1 MRKFAI
7 TLAVVASASSAHADE
22 GMWLPEQLPDVA
34 DRMRTLGLELD
45 PASLVDLHAHPLGAV
60 VSLGG
65 CSASFVSE
73 EGLVVTNHHCA
84 VGALQHNS
92 TPELNLLDTGFLAE
106 SRTDEIW
113 AGPGSRVLVTE
124 SIVDVTDRVLGDL
137 TAELSDLERYEA
149 IDLAIKDLVAE
160 CESAEGVRCSVPS
173 YFEGAEYRL
182 IRQLEIEDVRIA
194 YAPPSMVGFYG
205 GDEDNWMWPRH
216 VGDFTFFR
224 AYVGPDGLPAA
235 HSDDNVPYE
244 PPQHLEIRTIDLDE
258 GDFVMVAGYPGRT
271 YRFRTGNEMSWARST
286 TYPWNIATME
296 QMIVLLD
303 VVAEEDEDAAVRTQ
317 GMNFGLSNYLKNNRG
332 MLDGFESSGAVER
345 TVERDR
351 AMAAT
356 LAAGDSAESQA
367 WLAGYE
373 ELMTLLDASRV
384 TEDRDRLV
392 GWMNWSVGLLS
403 TANTALW
410 LAHERPL
417 ADEERDRG
425 YQERDWPRLAE
436 RVARLDMSFHSLPD
450 QLLLAYFMERL
461 DALDDPAIEPVVE
474 LFLGFADDDAADDPY
489 TSAAAEIYANTLL
502 GDPDERSGLLEAE
515 VVDITEARDPILQLA
530 AALYPLLRENG
541 DIEEERAGAFN
552 RLRPLYL
559 AALRHT
565 SPIPLYPDANGTLR
579 VTFGM
584 VRGYDGAD
592 AVWYRPF
599 TTVQGVVEKHTDEE
613 PFDAPDELLA
623 AIASGEWG
631 PYVDPD
637 LDSVAVDFLSTLDT
651 TGGNSGSVTLDSQ
664 GRLCGLLFDG
674 NYEAMA
680 SDWVFDPISTRSIH
694 TGAQY
699 MLWMMD
705 RVAGAH
711 RLMREM
717 GVEPHFAE
725 STLRD

>member
-1 MRKFAI
+1 MRNLVLSF
-7 TLAVVASASSAHADE
+7 TLLVASQTASADE

-34 DRMRTLGLELD
+34 ERMRTLGLQLD
-45 PASLVDLHAHPLGAV
+45 PESLVDLHAHPLGAV

-73 EGLVVTNHHCA
+73 HGLVVTNHHCA

-92 TPELNLLDTGFLAE
+92 TPELNLLDTGFLAQE
-106 SRTDEIW
+106 REEEIW

-124 SIVDVTDRVLGDL
+124 EITDVTDEVLGGIGADA
-137 TAELSDLERYEA
+137 TDLERYEA
-149 IDLAIKDLVAE
+149 IDAAIKNIVSE
-160 CESAEGVRCSVPS
+160 CESEEGRRCSVPS
-173 YFEGAEYRL
+173 YFEGAQYRL

-224 AYVGPDGLPAA
+224 AYVGPDGAPAA
-235 HSDDNVPYE
+235 FSEENVPYT
-244 PPQHLEIRTIDLDE
+244 PPQHLEIRTTDLDE

-271 YRFRTGNEMSWARST
+271 YRFRSGDEMSWART
-286 TYPWNIATME
+286 NTYPWNIATMVE
-296 QMIVLLD
+296 MLAILEAT
-303 VVAEEDEDAAVRTQ
+303 AEEDEDAAVRTQ
-317 GMNFGLSNYLKNNRG
+317 GRIFGLANYLKNNRG

-345 TVERDR
+345 TVERDA
-351 AMAAT
+351 AMVQA
-356 LAAGDSAESQA
+356 LAADDSEQNREWAA
-367 WLAGYE
+367 AYD
-373 ELMTLLDASRV
+373 ELMALLT
-384 TEDRDRLV
+384 TERETTDRDRLV
-392 GWMNWSVGLLS
+392 GWMGWSVGLLS

-417 ADEERDRG
+417 PDEERDRG
-425 YQERDWPRLAE
+425 YQERDWPRIAE
-436 RVARLDMSFHSLPD
+436 RVARQDRSFHALPD
-450 QLLLAYFMERL
+450 QRLLAYFMERL
-461 DALDDPAIEPVVE
+461 DTLDDDAVEPVVQ
-474 LFLGFADDDAADDPY
+474 LFLSFADGQSDTPY
-489 TSAAAEIYANTLL
+489 ASAAEAIYQQTLL
-502 GDPDERSGLLEAE
+502 GDPEERARLLEAE
-515 VVDITEARDPILQLA
+515 VVDLEEARDPILQLA
-530 AALYPLLRENG
+530 TALYPLLRANHETG
-541 DIEEERAGAFN
+541 RERAGAYS
-552 RLRPLYL
+552 RLRPAYL

-565 SPIPLYPDANGTLR
+565 SPIPVYPDANGTLR

-584 VRGYDGAD
+584 IRGYDGPD

-613 PFDAPDELLA
+613 PFDAPDELLE

-631 PYVDPD
+631 PYVDPE

-651 TGGNSGSVTLDSQ
+651 TGGNSGSVTLDAQ

-680 SDWVFDPISTRSIH
+680 SDWVFDPIATRSIH

-705 RVAGAH
+705 RLAGAH
-711 RLMREM
+711 SLMREM
-717 GVEPHFAE
+717 GIEPHFA
-725 STLRD
+725 D

>member
-1 MRKFAI
+1 MRKIAI
-7 TLAVVASASSAHADE
+7 TLAVVASASSAQADE

-34 DRMRTLGLELD
+34 ERMRTLGLQLD
-45 PASLVDLHAHPLGAV
+45 PESLVDLHAHPLGAV

-106 SRTDEIW
+106 ERTDEIW

-124 SIVDVTDRVLGDL
+124 SIVDATDSVLGGL
-137 TAELSDLERYEA
+137 SAEMSDLERYEA
-149 IDLAIKDLVAE
+149 IDLTIKNLVAE

-235 HSDDNVPYE
+235 HSEDNVPYE
-244 PPQHLEIRTIDLDE
+244 PPQHLEIRTTDLDE

-286 TYPWNIATME
+286 TYPWNIATMDE
-296 QMIVLLD
+296 LIAILD
-303 VVAEEDEDAAVRTQ
+303 EVAEQDEDAAVRTQ

-345 TVERDR
+345 TVERDA
-351 AMAAT
+351 AMAEA
-356 LAAGDSAESQA
+356 LAAGEDTQSEE
-367 WLAGYE
+367 WLAGYNELIVLLENARESE
-373 ELMTLLDASRV
+373 E
-384 TEDRDRLV
+384 RDRLV
-392 GWMNWSVGLLS
+392 GWMSWSVGLLS

-425 YQERDWPRLAE
+425 YQERDWPRIAE
-436 RVARLDMSFHSLPD
+436 RVARLDRSYHALPD
-450 QLLLAYFMERL
+450 QRLLAYFMERL
-461 DALDDPAIEPVVE
+461 DGLDDPATEPIVQ
-474 LFLGFADDDAADDPY
+474 LFLGFGEDDAEDAY
-489 TSAAAEIYANTLL
+489 ASAASAIYGLTLL
-502 GDPDERSGLLEAE
+502 GDSEERTALLEAE
-515 VVDITEARDPILQLA
+515 VVDIEEARDPILQLA
-530 AALYPLLRENG
+530 TALYPLLHANHEI
-541 DIEEERAGAFN
+541 DQQRAGAYN

-584 VRGYDGAD
+584 IRGYDGAD

-599 TTVQGVVEKHTDEE
+599 TTVQGVVEKHTGEE
-613 PFDAPDELLA
+613 PFDAPDELLD

-631 PYVDPD
+631 PYADPD

-651 TGGNSGSVTLDSQ
+651 TGGNSGSVTLDAQ

-680 SDWVFDPISTRSIH
+680 SDWVFDPIATRSIH

-711 RLMREM
+711 RLMLEM

-725 STLRD
+725 SPSGD